1 LANLRQLQER
11 LEKGFYLDNLYEMA
25 HLCKTLASDTVYLA
39 VFFVMGDIFLDIAR
53 RWEERALPV
62 EEAKRVEWEMTKP
75 LRNLIEGIERNAS
88 SEEIMDLLNTLVSAY
103 QVSLG

>member
-1 LANLRQLQER
+1 LANLQQLRET

-25 HLCKTLASDTVYLA
+25 HLCKTLASDTIYLA
-39 VFFVMGDIFLDIAR
+39 AFFVMRDIFLGIAR

-75 LRNLIEGIERNAS
+75 LGDLIQGIETKVSA
-88 SEEIMDLLNTLVSAY
+88 EVVLDLLNKVVSSYLVSFE
-103 QVSLG
+103 